1 MHIFK
6 NTVYQETKENG
17 VISLQGLGNVAL
29 SAPPEFGGKADILSP
44 EEMFVGS
51 INGCLM
57 LTFLY
62 FAKRFHI
69 EIVSYHSDVEG
80 EVEKGSDGFK
90 FVKVNVNARVA
101 VSGDKNSD
109 KLEEVSHL
117 AEKYCLVSGSIT
129 CPVSYKVEVING
141 TS

>member
-6 NTVYQETKENG
+6 NTVYQETKGSG
-17 VISLQGLGNVAL
+17 VVSLRGLGNVPL
-29 SAPPEFGGKADILSP
+29 SAPPEFGGDADILSP

-62 FAKRFHI
+62 FAKRFHV
-69 EIVSYHSDVEG
+69 EIASYHSDVEG
-80 EVEKGSDGFK
+80 EVEKGKDGFK
-90 FVKVNVNARVA
+90 FVKVNVKARVS
-101 VSGDKNSD
+101 VVVDEHSEKI
-109 KLEEVSHL
+109 EVISHL
-117 AEKYCLVSGSIT
+117 AEKYCLVSGSVT
-129 CPVSYKVEVING
+129 CPVNYKVDVINR